1 MKIDVYD
8 FKQLARNSRLS
19 SFSEDALESM
29 FDYYE
34 EIDTDV
40 DYDPV
45 AFDCEWTEFTENEL
59 IEQYKKS
66 TDEDDRIRYYAAR
79 IYTNLIRWRKAVYWR
94 IDEKQLKEDFM
105 QMYHEFGQENS
116 IWKYRFSFSLGCSY
130 S

>member
-1 MKIDVYD
+1 MKIDVND
-8 FKQLARNSRLS
+8 FKRLARNSRLS

-59 IEQYKKS
+59 IEQYSYLLDKEEEE
-66 TDEDDRIRYYAAR
+66 EDIIEILVSELETRTTIFELNNGNY
-79 IYTNLIRWRKAVYWR
+79 LI
-94 IDEKQLKEDFM
+94 LDF
-105 QMYHEFGQENS
+105 
-116 IWKYRFSFSLGCSY
+116 
-130 S
+130 